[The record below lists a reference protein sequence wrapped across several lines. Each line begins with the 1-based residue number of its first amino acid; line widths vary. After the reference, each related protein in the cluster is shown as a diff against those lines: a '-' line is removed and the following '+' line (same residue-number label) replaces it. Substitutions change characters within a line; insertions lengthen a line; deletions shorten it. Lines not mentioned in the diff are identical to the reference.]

1 MGLDSRNYDLLFRGV
16 RIIDGTGGDSI
27 VGDVAIDGD
36 RIAAVGEL
44 RGATATKSFDG
55 TGLALA
61 PGFIDVHTH
70 DDALALDGNPMEPK
84 LTQGVTT
91 VVVGNC
97 GISLAPLKP
106 GSPIPPPLN
115 IIGDKD
121 VYRFPTF
128 REYVEALESRYPALN
143 VAPMVGHSTL
153 RVAVMDRLDRPATQD
168 EIARM
173 EELLQ
178 EALDAGA
185 IGFSTG
191 LYYPP
196 AREAPP
202 AEVLALLKRLA
213 PSGAI
218 YTTHM
223 RNEDDYLEDSLR
235 ESFGTAEEAGVRLVI
250 SHHKCMGKHNHGL
263 SHRTLKMFD
272 EVRKKQA
279 VGLDAYPYTA
289 GSSALLPEMV
299 EQCERVLITWSEPHP
314 ECNGRDLAEV
324 IQEWGVSMNEAVERL
339 VPAGAVYFH
348 MAEDDV
354 RRIVSYPHTMIGSDG
369 IPRGARPHP
378 RLWGTFPR
386 VLGHYARNLQ
396 LFSLEKAVHKMT
408 GLAATTFRLKDR
420 GFIREGAFADL
431 VLFDPER
438 VIDTATY
445 EDPERRA
452 DGIEAVVI
460 NGGVMFEEGRI
471 AEQRV
476 GRVLKRSA

>member
-1 MGLDSRNYDLLFRGV
+1 MSETYDLLFRNV
-16 RIIDGTGGDSI
+16 RIIDGTGAVERI
-27 VGDVAIDGD
+27 GDVGVFGN
-36 RIAAVGEL
+36 RISAVGNL
-44 RGATATKSFDG
+44 SSSRGTREIEG
-55 TGLALA
+55 RGLVLA

-106 GSPIPPPLN
+106 GIPLLPPLN
-115 IIGDKD
+115 IIGGSDE
-121 VYRFPTF
+121 YRFPTF
-128 REYVEALESRYPALN
+128 RSYVKALEEKPPALN

-153 RVAVMDRLDRPATQD
+153 RVAVMDRLDRAATSS
-168 EIARM
+168 EITQM

-178 EALDAGA
+178 EALDSGA

-202 AEVLALLKRLA
+202 EEVLTLLKRLA
-213 PSGAI
+213 LSGAI

-223 RNEDDYLEDSLR
+223 RNEDDFLEDSLR
-235 ESFGTAEEAGVRLVI
+235 ESFDTAGAADVPLVI
-250 SHHKCMGKHNHGL
+250 SHHKCMGKNNHGL
-263 SHRTLKMFD
+263 SMQTLKMFD
-272 EVRKKQA
+272 EVRKKQL

-324 IQEWGVSMNEAVERL
+324 AQEWDTTINDAIEHL
-339 VPAGAVYFH
+339 LPAGAVYFH
-348 MAEDDV
+348 MAEEDV
-354 RRIVSYPHTMIGSDG
+354 QRIISYPHTMIGSDG

-386 VLGHYARNLQ
+386 VLGRYARDLK
-396 LFSLEKAVHKMT
+396 LMSLENAVHKMT
-408 GLAATTFRLKDR
+408 GLAAETFRLEDR
-420 GFIREGAFADL
+420 GYVAEGKFADM
-431 VLFDPER
+431 VLFDPEM
-438 VIDTATY
+438 IDDTATY
-445 EDPERRA
+445 ETPEMRA
-452 DGIEAVVI
+452 NGIHMVVV
-460 NGGVMFEEGRI
+460 NGTVLLEEGFI
-471 AEQRV
+471 LDHSP
-476 GRVLKRSA
+476 GKVLKRTSH

>member
-16 RIIDGTGGDSI
+16 RIIDGTGGDST
-27 VGDVAIDGD
+27 VGDVAVDGD
-36 RIAAVGEL
+36 RIAAIGEL
-44 RGATATKSFDG
+44 RGASARKSFDA

-128 REYVEALESRYPALN
+128 GEYVAALESRYPALN

-168 EIARM
+168 EITRM

-235 ESFGTAEEAGVRLVI
+235 ESFGTAKEAGVRLVI

-272 EVRKKQA
+272 EARKEQV

-324 IQEWGVSMNEAVERL
+324 FQEWGVSMNEAVERL

-396 LFSLEKAVHKMT
+396 LFSLERAVHKMT

-420 GFIREGAFADL
+420 GFVREGAFADL
-431 VLFDPER
+431 VLFDPDR
-438 VIDTATY
+438 IIDTATY

-452 DGIEAVVI
+452 DGIEAVII
-460 NGGVMFEEGRI
+460 NGCVMFEQGRI

>member
-1 MGLDSRNYDLLFRGV
+1 MKNSATYDLLIRGV
-16 RIIDGTGGDSI
+16 QIIDGTGFESRK
-27 VGDVAIDGD
+27 GDVAVKDD
-36 RIAAVGEL
+36 RIAAIGDLSAASASKIIDGE
-44 RGATATKSFDG
+44 
-55 TGLALA
+55 GLALA

-91 VVVGNC
+91 VIVGNC

-106 GSPIPPPLN
+106 GSPLPPPLN
-115 IIGDKD
+115 IVGDKD

-128 REYVEALESRYPALN
+128 HDYVSALETRSPALN

-153 RVAVMDRLDRPATQD
+153 RVAVMDRLDRAATDD
-168 EIARM
+168 EIEQM
-173 EELLQ
+173 GDLLQ

-202 AEVLALLKRLA
+202 AEVLALLKRMA
-213 PSGAI
+213 PTGAV

-235 ESFGTAEEAGVRLVI
+235 ESFDTAGEAGVPLVI

-272 EVRKKQA
+272 EVRKKQS
-279 VGLDAYPYTA
+279 VGLDAYPYIA

-299 EQCERVLITWSEPHP
+299 EQCERVLITWSEPYP
-314 ECNGRDLAEV
+314 EHNGRDLSEV
-324 IQEWGVSMNEAVERL
+324 AREWNCSIVEAIERL

-348 MAEDDV
+348 MAEEDV
-354 RRIVSYPHTMIGSDG
+354 RRIISYPHTMIGSDG

-386 VLGHYARNLQ
+386 VLGHYSRDLQ
-396 LFSLEKAVHKMT
+396 LMPLEQAVHKMT
-408 GLAATTFRLKDR
+408 GLAAATFRLKDR
-420 GFIREGAFADL
+420 GRIAEGAYADL
-431 VLFDPER
+431 VLFDPSR
-438 VIDTATY
+438 IIDMATY
-445 EDPERRA
+445 EDPEQRA
-452 DGIEAVVI
+452 AGIELVVI
-460 NGGVMFEEGRI
+460 NGVVMLENGRI
-471 AEQRV
+471 AQDRS
-476 GRVLKRSA
+476 GRVLRRAQ